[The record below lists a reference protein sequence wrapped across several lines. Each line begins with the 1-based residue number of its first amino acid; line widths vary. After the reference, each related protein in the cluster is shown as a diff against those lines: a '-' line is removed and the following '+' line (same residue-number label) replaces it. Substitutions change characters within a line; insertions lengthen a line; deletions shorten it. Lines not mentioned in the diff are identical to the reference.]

1 VDGLTLSA
9 DRTLGLSKGRFM
21 TVVRRM
27 KNVARRVLV
36 DPRPGIDA
44 VLEATGRLE
53 GLEAEDLMGL
63 HPRRNRGLEKAAQL
77 QLSLAYREL
86 IAAGRPLPSF
96 ADAEMKFY
104 SQPGED
110 GIIQLLLAATGTET
124 RKTVEVCAGDGIECN
139 SANLI
144 VNHGWTGL
152 LVDGG
157 DDILVQGKRFYE
169 EGGQTWYWPPV
180 LKQSW
185 VTRDNINQIVS
196 DEGFDGD
203 IDLLSIDLDGVD
215 YWVWEALD
223 CVRSRVVVVE
233 FQSGLGPDAALTVPY
248 SDSFQW
254 TKGTQY
260 AGASLMAMIKLGN
273 RKGYRFVGTNLYGFN
288 AFFVRDDLAQ
298 ESLPA
303 ADPRDA
309 FFHAAPTHAASGEE
323 ALRALE
329 WVAV

>member
-1 VDGLTLSA
+1 MAGLQRAKSA
-9 DRTLGLSKGRFM
+9 A
-21 TVVRRM
+21 RRM
-27 KNVARRVLV
+27 V
-36 DPRPGIDA
+36 DRGLRMDRILD
-44 VLEATGRLE
+44 ATGRIEALE
-53 GLEAEDLMGL
+53 VDDFTGL
-63 HPRRNRGLEKAAQL
+63 HPRRNRALEKAAQL

-96 ADAEMKFY
+96 ADAELKFY
-104 SQPGED
+104 SQTGED
-110 GIIQLLLAATGTET
+110 GILQMLLAATGTET
-124 RKTVEVCAGDGIECN
+124 RKTVEICAGDGIECN

-157 DDILVQGKRFYE
+157 EELVTRGRQFYE
-169 EGGQTWYWPPV
+169 DGAQTWYWPPV

-185 VTRDNINQIVS
+185 VTRDNVNEIVT
-196 DEGFDGD
+196 DAGFAGD
-203 IDLLSIDLDGVD
+203 VDLLSVDLDGMD

-223 CVRSRVVVVE
+223 CVRSRIVVVE

-248 SDSFQW
+248 SDTFQW
-254 TKGTQY
+254 EKGTQY
-260 AGASLMAMIKLGN
+260 AGASLAAMIKLGR

-298 ESLPA
+298 EALPEG
-303 ADPRDA
+303 DPQEA
-309 FFHAAPTHAASGEE
+309 FFHAAPTHAASGMR

-329 WVAV
+329 WVEV